1 MFNYQTLW
9 DVYEMKLLI
18 FFISAVVAVVLGNYL
33 YDKAK
38 DKK

>member
-18 FFISAVVAVVLGNYL
+18 LFISVVVAVVLGNYL
-33 YDKAK
+33 YDKTK

>member
-1 MFNYQTLW
+1 MFDYETLW

-18 FFISAVVAVVLGNYL
+18 LFISVVVAVVLGNYL
-33 YDKAK
+33 YDKTK